1 MPITNT
7 MSSIGQ
13 RTNGFAVAS
22 LLKRGQARMIL
33 ERFGQIDPQ
42 GQNKTLTRR
51 YRRIEA
57 LPPAVAPI
65 AEGISPAGQQ
75 LTVTDLNCVLEQYA
89 DFIPF
94 TDVIQDTIEDNTLD
108 DMVKVAAQQVA
119 ETKEIIRF
127 SVLKAGT
134 NVFYAGTATTRATT
148 NGTVSRGDLRRIYR
162 SLKRNRAEEIS
173 EVISATAKIATEP
186 VGRAYFAV
194 SHTDLDSDWKNATG
208 FVPVEKYSDAMRAMP
223 GEIGKIENVRVIT
236 SDLFSPWLAAATGV
250 SASQTTY
257 LSSGAA
263 SAGYPDV
270 YPVLIF
276 GQNSYAIV
284 PLQGKNAVKI
294 NVINPTPSV
303 ADPCGQKGFVS
314 WKMYDGCV
322 ILNELWMARYEVAAT
337 ANPS

>member
-1 MPITNT
+1 MSIQNT
-7 MSSIGQ
+7 TSSIGF
-13 RTNGFAVAS
+13 RTNGYAVAR
-22 LLKRGQARMIL
+22 LLKRGQALMIL

-42 GQNKTLTRR
+42 GENKSLTRKW
-51 YRRIEA
+51 RRIEA
-57 LPPAVAPI
+57 LPAAVAPI
-65 AEGISPAGQQ
+65 AEGVAPAGQQ
-75 LTVTDLNCVLEQYA
+75 LQVTNIETTLEQYA
-89 DFIPF
+89 DVQYF

-108 DMVKVAAQQVA
+108 DMVKLAAQQVA
-119 ETKEIIRF
+119 ETKEIVRF

-134 NVFYAGTATTRATT
+134 NVFYSGTAAARASV
-148 NGTVSRGDLRRIYR
+148 NGTVTRGDLRRIYR

-173 EVISATAKIATEP
+173 EIVAASTKYATEP

-194 SHTDLDSDWKNATG
+194 CHTDLDADWKNVTG
-208 FVPVEKYSDAMRAMP
+208 FTPVEKYADSMRAMP
-223 GEIGKIENVRVIT
+223 GEIGKVENIRVIT
-236 SDLFSPWLAAATGV
+236 SDLFSPWLAAGTSG
-250 SASQTTY
+250 STY
-257 LSSGAA
+257 LTNGASGTGAA
-263 SAGYPDV
+263 DV

-294 NVINPTPSV
+294 NVINPTPSI
-303 ADPCGQKGFVS
+303 ADVCGQKGAVS